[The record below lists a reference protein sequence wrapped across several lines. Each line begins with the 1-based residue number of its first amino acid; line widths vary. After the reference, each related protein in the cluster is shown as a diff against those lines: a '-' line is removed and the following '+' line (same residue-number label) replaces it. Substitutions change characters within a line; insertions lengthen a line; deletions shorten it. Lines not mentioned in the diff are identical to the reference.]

1 MPRASSTKS
10 ESGTRGE
17 SSTPITSGRATS
29 SVQSTGSVQ
38 SGVSFDPQDRVPCG
52 GVIANAT
59 VAPLSTKMASSSGD
73 SASHSTN
80 EQFTALRAGE
90 EKRLAEHIP
99 GPQRVTVIEDELEI
113 ALCVE
118 DEAVLEVALQADIE
132 ESVEMSF
139 GKIEDL
145 SPPPSN

>member
-1 MPRASSTKS
+1 M
-10 ESGTRGE
+10 
-17 SSTPITSGRATS
+17 
-29 SVQSTGSVQ
+29 
-38 SGVSFDPQDRVPCG
+38 
-52 GVIANAT
+52 AN
-59 VAPLSTKMASSSGD
+59 SSGD
-73 SASHSTN
+73 SASHDSN

-99 GPQRVTVIEDELEI
+99 GPQRVTVYEGRTRGTERRLHANAQVGLVSIEDELEI